1 MRTDPLFQPVMSEV
15 RSTRTVSL
23 SFNDQTLEVPA
34 GISVAA
40 ALLMSGINR
49 FRATPVSE
57 SPRAPYCMMGVCFEC
72 LVDIDGV
79 PNRQSCLIEVA
90 DGMRI
95 RSQEGARDLI
105 FQPGDVQNADVQNA
119 DVQTASVQTV
129 EVQS

>member
-1 MRTDPLFQPVMSEV
+1 MRTDPLFQPVASEV

-23 SFNDQTLEVPA
+23 TFNEQSLTVPA

-40 ALLMSGINR
+40 ALLMSGVSR

-72 LVDIDGV
+72 LVEIDGV
-79 PNRQSCLIEVA
+79 PNRQSCLIDVA

-95 RSQEGARDLI
+95 HSQEGARDLV
-105 FQPGDVQNADVQNA
+105 FQPLNVLA
-119 DVQTASVQTV
+119 V

>member
-105 FQPGDVQNADVQNA
+105 FQPGGVQNA

>member
-1 MRTDPLFQPVMSEV
+1 MRTDPLFQPVASEV

-23 SFNDQTLEVPA
+23 TFNEQTFSVPA

-40 ALLMSGINR
+40 ALLMSGVNR

-72 LVDIDGV
+72 LVEIDGV
-79 PNRQSCLIEVA
+79 PNRQSCLIDVA

-95 RSQEGARDLI
+95 HSQEGARDLV
-105 FQPGDVQNADVQNA
+105 FQPVNVLAM
-119 DVQTASVQTV
+119 

>member
-15 RSTRTVSL
+15 KSTRTVSL
-23 SFNDQTLEVPA
+23 SFNGQTLNVPA
-34 GISVAA
+34 GVSVAA

-72 LVDIDGV
+72 LVEIDGV
-79 PNRQSCLIEVA
+79 PNRQSCLIDVA
-90 DGMRI
+90 EGMRI

-105 FQPGDVQNADVQNA
+105 FQP
-119 DVQTASVQTV
+119 ASVHVV

>member
-15 RSTRTVSL
+15 RSTRTVRL

-90 DGMRI
+90 EGMRI

-105 FQPGDVQNADVQNA
+105 FQSGNVQNADG
-119 DVQTASVQTV
+119 QTV

>member
-1 MRTDPLFQPVMSEV
+1 MRTDPLFQPVISEV
-15 RSTRTVSL
+15 RATRTVNL
-23 SFNDQTLEVPA
+23 TFNEQPLTVPA
-34 GISVAA
+34 GTSVAA

-57 SPRAPYCMMGVCFEC
+57 APRAPYCMMGVCFEC

-105 FQPGDVQNADVQNA
+105 FQATNVDLM
-119 DVQTASVQTV
+119 